1 MLTLESSKDQKG
13 ANSWQ
18 LTIFTQEFPQ
28 VQTSTAGL
36 STSEEGLNGPGRAN
50 SDSGWKVGILVPK
63 KNWKI
68 SAIIIIIVILVSIIP
83 INITYH
89 YP

>member
-63 KNWKI
+63 KKNWKI
-68 SAIIIIIVILVSIIP
+68 SAIIIVILINIIP